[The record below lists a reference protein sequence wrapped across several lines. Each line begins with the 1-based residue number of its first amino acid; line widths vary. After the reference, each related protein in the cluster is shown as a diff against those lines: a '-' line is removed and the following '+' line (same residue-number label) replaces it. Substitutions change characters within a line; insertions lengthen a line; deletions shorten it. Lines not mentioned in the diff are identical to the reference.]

1 MYVRARH
8 KLARENWKFK
18 IMSTPPSSG
27 PRSDE
32 NLTYFSW
39 TRPTN
44 GITSM
49 ALRLFGGI
57 VIYRWNTI
65 AQLDRCLHSIRT
77 ARQKTRSRSLSF
89 SLCLSQRYLTSNL
102 EGQQRIRRPVRSMG
116 EWREISGFFPYP
128 ALDMLNDSASC
139 VKKVENDYW
148 ELSIY
153 IRDSACLSSINIEN
167 HPRIC

>member
-1 MYVRARH
+1 MGFDSSYIGPPCLH
-8 KLARENWKFK
+8 KLTQWIFYVVFVFVF
-18 IMSTPPSSG
+18 I
-27 PRSDE
+27 
-32 NLTYFSW
+32 
-39 TRPTN
+39 
-44 GITSM
+44 
-49 ALRLFGGI
+49 LF
-57 VIYRWNTI
+57 
-65 AQLDRCLHSIRT
+65 
-77 ARQKTRSRSLSF
+77 SLSVF
-89 SLCLSQRYLTSNL
+89 LSLSLSQRYLTSNL